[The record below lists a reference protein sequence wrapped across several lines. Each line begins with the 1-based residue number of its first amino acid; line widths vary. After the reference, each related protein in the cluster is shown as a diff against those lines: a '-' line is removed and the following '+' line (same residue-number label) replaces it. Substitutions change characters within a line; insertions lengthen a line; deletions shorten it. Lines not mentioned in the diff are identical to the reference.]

1 MHTLVFVAIVVV
13 SDRVNGL
20 RIFREVLFDNL
31 QALFGVFPVLSDML
45 GSTSMLIV
53 LEIIINGTRGSF
65 VRNEP
70 HIVWDVRLLRKVFD
84 IEADV
89 DHLSFIFIRAVEG
102 NQEAASQFVDDAS
115 VKLQHAFNFL
125 VAVESLGSRRL
136 LGVTILISL

>member
-1 MHTLVFVAIVVV
+1 M
-13 SDRVNGL
+13 
-20 RIFREVLFDNL
+20 
-31 QALFGVFPVLSDML
+31 
-45 GSTSMLIV
+45 
-53 LEIIINGTRGSF
+53 
-65 VRNEP
+65 RNKP

-136 LGVTILISL
+136 LGVPILISLYYLFFLFTLLPFLPFPLRFRCFDFIEEA